1 MEKLL
6 LEEGEVVSCLGAERL
21 RVEMWLGCC
30 FRLVLVGWTWCSVKG
45 IEPVM
50 SLQETVDLIEKGD
63 IERFDLTK

>member
-30 FRLVLVGWTWCSVKG
+30 FRLVLGW
-45 IEPVM
+45 
-50 SLQETVDLIEKGD
+50 LDLVLCQRNRAGD
-63 IERFDLTK
+63 VFTRNGGSH